1 VPDSPPTEL
10 PRPHWRRRLL
20 LPLLGVLLLTLAGVA
35 MVLREE
41 RRTEAVRLQALADAK
56 AQQVAD
62 WVRERHG
69 NLRLLGSSGFLGD
82 LYRHW
87 REGGDAQAGR
97 LLAARL
103 AEWRRATAVDALFLL
118 DGQGGVAWSSQPGP
132 ATDPEAG
139 PMHALPPVGEMRGP
153 HSVDGSV
160 VVDFLVPL
168 SDLQGRPG
176 PVVLMRVHADSYLVR
191 VLASWP
197 SASATGEARI
207 AWRERDGAVT
217 VLRAVREGSQTK
229 AELRAATPY
238 SAAMRAINGEVVQGR
253 PFDGVDLLGSSYL
266 LVSRPVAG
274 TPWLLLTGVSQGEI
288 VRDAILPAAL
298 VSLAGV
304 LALLTVASVTRLGF
318 KQRELMALE
327 RMHRSEAAQ
336 RLSEQRLALAV
347 EGAGL
352 GLWDWDLREG
362 SLQFNERWPRMLGF
376 QAWELEPRYDTWER
390 LVHPEDLPRAS
401 EALRRHLR
409 GQAPVFS
416 VEYRQR
422 HRDGHWVWLMT
433 MGRVVER
440 LGDGRARRAVGV
452 FLDIDERRRN
462 EEELAQYRQHLETM
476 VEQRTAQ
483 LAEARERAEA
493 ANQAKSRFLANMSHE
508 IRTPL
513 NAVIG
518 LSQLLAQMSLPEK
531 ARGFVSH
538 IGLAGEQLLAL
549 TNDVLDLSRIEAGE
563 LHLERVPFR
572 LSTLLETVRA
582 IVQAQATAKGLA
594 LCFEPAPGLPE
605 ELLGDPLRIRQVLIN
620 LLGNAVKFT
629 ARGSVT
635 LRVAAQHPQAG
646 RCLLRFEVIDTGI
659 GIEAAMH
666 SRIFEAFTQGDG
678 SITRRYGGT
687 GLGLSIVRRLVTL
700 MDGELTLQSAP
711 GQGSTFC
718 VSLSLHM
725 PATPAAAPGSAC
737 S

>member
-1 VPDSPPTEL
+1 MSDHLPAAL
-10 PRPHWRRRLL
+10 PRPHWRKRLL
-20 LPLLGVLLLTLAGVA
+20 LPLVGVLLLTLAGVA

-41 RRTEAVRLQALADAK
+41 RRTESVRLQALADAK
-56 AQQVAD
+56 AQQVAE

-82 LYRHW
+82 LYRRW
-87 REGGDAQAGR
+87 RESGDAQAGR
-97 LLAARL
+97 LLGMRL
-103 AEWRRATAVDALFLL
+103 TEWRRATGVDSLFVL
-118 DGQGGVAWSSQPGP
+118 DKQGGVAWSSQPGP

-139 PMHALPPVGEMRGP
+139 PLHDLPPVGEMRGP
-153 HSVDGSV
+153 RRAEGAV

-176 PVVLMRVHADSYLVR
+176 PVVLMRVRADSYLVR

-197 SASATGEARI
+197 SVSATGEARI

-217 VLRAVREGSQTK
+217 VLRAVREGSQTN
-229 AELRAATPY
+229 AGLLVATPRSAAT
-238 SAAMRAINGEVVQGR
+238 RAVQGDVAQGR
-253 PFDGVDLLGSSYL
+253 PFDGVDTQGRSYL
-266 LVSRPVAG
+266 LVGRPVEG

-288 VRDAILPAAL
+288 ARNAILPAAL
-298 VSLAGV
+298 VSLAGM

-318 KQRELMALE
+318 KEREIVALE

-336 RLSEQRLALAV
+336 HLSEQRLSLAV

-352 GLWDWDLREG
+352 GLWDWDLRKG

-376 QAWELEPRYDTWER
+376 QPWELEPRYDTWER
-390 LVHPEDLPRAS
+390 LVHPDDLLRAS
-401 EALRRHLR
+401 AALRRHLR
-409 GQAPVFS
+409 GQAPFFS

-422 HRDGHWVWLMT
+422 HREGHWVWLLT

-440 LGDGRARRAVGV
+440 EGDGRARRAVGV

-462 EEELAQYRQHLETM
+462 EEELAQYRQHLEAM

-493 ANQAKSRFLANMSHE
+493 ANEAKSRFLANMSHE

-518 LSQLLAQMSLPEK
+518 LSQLLAKMSLPER
-531 ARGFVSH
+531 AQGFVGH

-563 LHLERVPFR
+563 LQLERVPFA

-582 IVQAQATAKGLA
+582 IVQAQAAAKGLA
-594 LCFEPAPGLPE
+594 LCFEIAPGLPE

-646 RCLLRFEVIDTGI
+646 RCRLCFEVVDTGI
-659 GIEAAMH
+659 GIDPAMH

-700 MDGELTLQSAP
+700 MDGELALQSAP
-711 GQGSTFC
+711 GQGSTFS
-718 VSLSLHM
+718 VSLNLYM
-725 PATPAAAPGSAC
+725 PATPATAPGPARS
-737 S
+737 

>member
-1 VPDSPPTEL
+1 MPDRPPTEL

-20 LPLLGVLLLTLAGVA
+20 LPLLCVVLLTLAGVA

-41 RRTEAVRLQALADAK
+41 RRTEAARLQALADGK

-69 NLRLLGSSGFLGD
+69 NLRLLGGSGFLGD
-82 LYRHW
+82 LYRRW
-87 REGGDAQAGR
+87 RESGDAQAGR

-103 AEWRRATAVDALFLL
+103 AEWRRATGVDALFLL
-118 DGQGGVAWSSQPGP
+118 DKQGSVAWSSQPGP
-132 ATDPEAG
+132 AADPESG
-139 PMHALPPVGEMRGP
+139 PLHTLPPGGEMRGP
-153 HSVDGSV
+153 RSVDGAV

-176 PVVLMRVHADSYLVR
+176 PVVLMRVLADSYLVR

-197 SASATGEARI
+197 SDSATGEARI
-207 AWRERDGAVT
+207 VWREGSGAAT
-217 VLRAVREGSQTK
+217 VLRAVREGSQPQ
-229 AELRAATPY
+229 ARLLAATPR
-238 SAAMRAINGEVVQGR
+238 SAAMRALDGEVAQGR
-253 PFDGVDLLGSSYL
+253 PFDGVDPLGRSYM

-274 TPWLLLTGVSQGEI
+274 TPWLLITGVAQGEI
-288 VRDAILPAAL
+288 TGNAILPAAL
-298 VSLAGV
+298 VSLAG
-304 LALLTVASVTRLGF
+304 LMALLTVASVTRLGF

-327 RMHRSEAAQ
+327 RMRRSEAAQ

-352 GLWDWDLREG
+352 GLWDWNLREG
-362 SLQFNERWPRMLGF
+362 SMQFNEHWPRMLGF
-376 QAWELEPRYDTWER
+376 QAWELAPRYDTWER
-390 LVHPEDLPRAS
+390 LVHPEDLPAAR

-409 GQAPVFS
+409 GQAPSFS

-422 HRDGHWVWLMT
+422 HRNGHWVWLLT
-433 MGRVVER
+433 LGRVVER
-440 LGDGRARRAVGV
+440 QSDGRARRAVGV
-452 FLDIDERRRN
+452 FLDIDERRRT
-462 EEELAQYRQHLETM
+462 EEELAQYRQHLEAM

-493 ANQAKSRFLANMSHE
+493 ANQAKSHFLANMSHE

-531 ARGFVSH
+531 AQGFIGH

-549 TNDVLDLSRIEAGE
+549 TNDVLDLSRIESGE
-563 LHLERVPFR
+563 LHLERVPFA
-572 LSTLLETVRA
+572 LSALLETVHA
-582 IVQAQATAKGLA
+582 IVQAQATAKGLS
-594 LCFEPAPGLPE
+594 LRFEPAPGLPE
-605 ELLGDPLRIRQVLIN
+605 VLLGDPLRIRQVLIN

-659 GIEAAMH
+659 GIDPAMH
-666 SRIFEAFTQGDG
+666 SRIFEAFTQGDS

-711 GQGSTFC
+711 GQGSTFS
-718 VSLSLHM
+718 VGLNLDM
-725 PATPAAAPGSAC
+725 PAAPAPAPGPARS
-737 S
+737 